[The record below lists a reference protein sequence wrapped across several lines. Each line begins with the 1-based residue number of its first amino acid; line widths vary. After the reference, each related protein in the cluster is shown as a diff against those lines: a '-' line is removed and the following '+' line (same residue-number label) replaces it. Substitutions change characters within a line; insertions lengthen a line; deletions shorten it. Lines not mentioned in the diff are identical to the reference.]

1 MSVVRRRLER
11 LLELNWPSSGSPRPL
26 DDLRELDFSEED
38 RVGLVRFSHDDSEE
52 RRERWRRDAEV
63 VEARTWMGSAWT
75 ATEHILLAEDFLL
88 LAAASS
94 RIVSIGRLDLGFGR
108 HSLFNRIPDSLI
120 SITDWK

>member
-1 MSVVRRRLER
+1 MSRLRARELDTVSVVRRRLER

-38 RVGLVRFSHDDSEE
+38 RVGLVRFSHD
-52 RRERWRRDAEV
+52 
-63 VEARTWMGSAWT
+63 
-75 ATEHILLAEDFLL
+75 FLL

-120 SITDWK
+120 SITD